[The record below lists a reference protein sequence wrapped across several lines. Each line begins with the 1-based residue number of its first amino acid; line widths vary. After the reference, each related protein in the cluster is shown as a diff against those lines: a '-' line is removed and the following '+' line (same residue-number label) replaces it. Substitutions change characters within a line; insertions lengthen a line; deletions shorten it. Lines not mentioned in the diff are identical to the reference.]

1 VTPSE
6 FAFLALGLALGIATG
21 AAIVVVLGSRPPTH
35 DIRLTVTRD
44 AVPRR
49 ATTLSTEVLR
59 AAADGPAPGGPGDR
73 RRVDRD
79 GAPDRTVVR
88 EIVPPRSPARTPGL
102 VTADG
107 RVGIPIQ
114 PAGTPDATPEPSPIA
129 PGAAVANGTPLL
141 PGLLAGEPRAILGLV
156 DSLAGDDAERRRA
169 WQELLTR
176 FVEAVRERAID
187 LGFIDLPMGN
197 HFWDT
202 FTVDQCRQILVSLAS
217 TGRRFDGRAD
227 WADNVVPSYRDL
239 GKALAESGIEPR
251 RIRAWPNS
259 HEIAELFRGAGV
271 ASGEAVA
278 HWAPT
283 LEPDDLRLFLGMR
296 AAGLD
301 ELWLVWDAVRDAVAP
316 PPPPADDAGSDDAAS
331 ELAPDTVPVHVRRRT
346 DGAELS

>member
-1 VTPSE
+1 MTPSE

-49 ATTLSTEVLR
+49 ATTLSTHDAR

-73 RRVDRD
+73 RAVDRD
-79 GAPDRTVVR
+79 PNADRTIVR
-88 EIVPPRSPARTPGL
+88 EVVPARAPAL
-102 VTADG
+102 VTAEG
-107 RVGIPIQ
+107 RVGIPIV
-114 PAGTPDATPEPSPIA
+114 PDATSG
-129 PGAAVANGTPLL
+129 GAPLL
-141 PGLLAGEPRAILGLV
+141 PGLLAGEPRAMLGLV

-169 WQELLTR
+169 WQEVLTR

-187 LGFIDLPMGN
+187 LGFVDLPMGN
-197 HFWDT
+197 PFWDT
-202 FTVDQCRQILVSLAS
+202 FTVGQCRPIVVALAS

-227 WADNVVPSYRDL
+227 WADNVVPTYRDL

-259 HEIAELFRGAGV
+259 HEIGELFRGASV

-283 LEPDDLRLFLGMR
+283 LEPDELRLFLGMR

-301 ELWLVWDAVRDAVAP
+301 ELWPAWDAVLAAAAGPIAAP
-316 PPPPADDAGSDDAAS
+316 EDAATEVS
-331 ELAPDTVPVHVRRRT
+331 PFEPAPDTVPVQVRHRT
-346 DGAELS
+346 DGAERS